1 MFNPDNYDTVRFF
14 LHFKIRSC
22 PNILEFNQCLINGK
36 HGQGTLSTKISA
48 DKSPENTPIAKTY
61 LPKIV
66 CPSPRVWDFD
76 EKRLHWAS
84 VVRAALHAKILHNS
98 QVFLNKAK
106 NWGCHAENT
115 QLGAKKI
122 LCLLFDEKLSS
133 LLLHTSWIIID
144 AKLFQLKWSSLQ
156 ACTLEFRIDDS
167 SE

>member
-1 MFNPDNYDTVRFF
+1 MENMDKELIVP
-14 LHFKIRSC
+14 KWM
-22 PNILEFNQCLINGK
+22 LINRPK
-36 HGQGTLSTKISA
+36 LSQKLKILSA
-48 DKSPENTPIAKTY
+48 QF
-61 LPKIV
+61 V
-66 CPSPRVWDFD
+66 CSSRKVWNFD
-76 EKRLHWAS
+76 ENRLHLAS

-156 ACTLEFRIDDS
+156 ACRLTSQWAKELW
-167 SE
+167 

>member
-1 MFNPDNYDTVRFF
+1 MENMDKG
-14 LHFKIRSC
+14 LIAAKWM
-22 PNILEFNQCLINGK
+22 LINR
-36 HGQGTLSTKISA
+36 
-48 DKSPENTPIAKTY
+48 
-61 LPKIV
+61 PKIPQRPKNLSAQFV
-66 CPSPRVWDFD
+66 CPSPKVWDFD

-167 SE
+167 SKLKYSWENSLKRIKNIGLNKRTNRTEFKNE